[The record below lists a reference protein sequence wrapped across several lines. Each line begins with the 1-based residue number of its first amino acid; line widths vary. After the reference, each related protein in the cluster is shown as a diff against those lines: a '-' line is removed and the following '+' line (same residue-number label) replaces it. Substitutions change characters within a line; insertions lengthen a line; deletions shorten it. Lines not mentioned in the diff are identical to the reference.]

1 MTLYSKPC
9 ICNAGPDGIMDFVK
23 TAGVPAFRAKQIA
36 DWIYSK
42 RVFDPMQ
49 MKNLPLPL
57 REQLQNYFNIQTLEV
72 VDQVS
77 ASDGTEKLLLEL
89 SDHEK
94 IEAVIIPSY
103 ERRTFCLS
111 TQVGCP
117 VQCAFC
123 ASGAD
128 GLVRDLS
135 AAEIIEQFNVC
146 CERIGRLP
154 DNVVFMGIGEGLLN
168 FDNLVRALDVI
179 TGENMFNM
187 AARRI
192 TVSTSGWTPGIIR
205 LAEIGRQWNLAVSLH
220 APDDETRAKLIPGK
234 LRRPL
239 AEILDVCDLYR
250 QKTSRMV
257 TFEYTLLADIND
269 SHAQAEKMA
278 QIAREHHA
286 KVNLIPYNQVTAEFK
301 RPTERAI
308 KDFENILLRHN
319 VQVTVRVEK
328 GAKVSAACGQL
339 RKNAAKK

>member
-1 MTLYSKPC
+1 MTPSSKPC
-9 ICNAGPDGIMDFVK
+9 ICNAGPDGIMEFIK

-36 DWIYSK
+36 DWVYSK

-49 MKNLPLPL
+49 MKNLPLSL
-57 REQLQNYFNIQTLEV
+57 REQLQDYFNSRILEV
-72 VDQVS
+72 VDQIS

-89 SDHEK
+89 ADHEK
-94 IEAVIIPSY
+94 IEAVVIPSF

-128 GLVRDLS
+128 GLVRNLS

-205 LAEIGRQWNLAVSLH
+205 LAELGRQWNLAVSLH
-220 APDDETRAKLIPGK
+220 APDDETRAKLIPDK

-239 AEILDVCDLYR
+239 AEILDACDLYR

-257 TFEYTLLADIND
+257 TFEYTLLSGIND
-269 SHAQAEKMA
+269 SPAHAEKMA

-286 KVNLIPYNQVTAEFK
+286 KVNLIPYNQVTTNFQ
-301 RPTERAI
+301 RPTDRAI
-308 KDFENILLRHN
+308 KDFENILLRHH